1 MIMLMIMPFTWQ
13 VFADEPLPDDQETPA
28 VQSEDVQP
36 EPPKEEAVNT
46 GHEAAEAPQAAV
58 SAEPAAAETPAAPEA
73 DESLAAEEA
82 PVTETA
88 DKPEPEYTEPEAG
101 NDEHVTEAAP
111 AAMKAASAPKAAGST
126 GEAKIIK
133 VDGTSIDGSE
143 DCSGSG
149 WTYEKESGRIVLR
162 DYTGSADIT
171 SDGTG
176 VDIVSTGYN
185 RIGTLSCDGDIN
197 VTGAGVLLIDKVE
210 LAEGCNF
217 NLLPLQEYYGK
228 DGGSVSVFI
237 LQEDGSYMLANGAV
251 KGIIDEKVELPED
264 IRLVL
269 PADSLLELQALKVK
283 AEIDDDGNKTIIR
296 DLPDEELSI
305 YDDACE
311 VYCGYL
317 CVGDLTLNKG
327 SRIRNNNLET
337 AVVASIAVGGNL
349 VNEGVIS
356 GGNVTVVQNKTGS
369 GGLYSGSGTIENS
382 CITLRTGQTMSIN
395 IKDST
400 LNLEYGEYT
409 IEQLNLAGSS
419 ELYYRDDS
427 EIKNIKGTSGS
438 TLDIYSFDLTNNLK
452 LNETI
457 DGVDVLIK
465 SGITKL
471 MNGLTLD
478 GGTVN
483 NNYSDKTYGDIK
495 YGGMVFDCR
504 DSVSGSNE
512 EDEEDEY
519 IASDGTEGP
528 VFLRPLDALPVTD
541 TKSIPVVSFNLL
553 KDINF
558 SWNLELT
565 ENYRKGQDYAPL
577 DVYNTE
583 DHNKKITYNDLITK
597 YCPDDLKALEEGK
610 KTVIFEVLRCKKNE
624 LSVTILGKDYK
635 QETDPDGVF
644 LIRMADLETWENQIG
659 GTTTTSTRASQ
670 TGSGNIGGNSKSI
683 ITGTGIT
690 RFSSV
695 DPVDPE
701 PNPVKPDP
709 VKPDPDP
716 VKPDPVK
723 PDPDPAKPSKKYTA
737 AAGNGSGDTLAIL
750 INEFDLNEG
759 NENAEKAPYYSLSA
773 YINGAQV
780 SKLSAAV
787 KVGMDYVL
795 PEEFRDKPL
804 YAVFANEDETSDET
818 LTAVS
823 AVYDE
828 EAGELTFEAPQV
840 GEFII
845 VAFEF
850 DGEEFSPEFYDE
862 LEKTDEAKLF
872 IKHLE
877 ENKKN
882 AGL

>member
-1 MIMLMIMPFTWQ
+1 MIVLMAMPFTWQ
-13 VFADEPLPDDQETPA
+13 VFADESLPEDQEVPA
-28 VQSEDVQP
+28 VQSENEQP
-36 EPPKEEAVNT
+36 VSQKEEAVNT
-46 GHEAAEAPQAAV
+46 GHDAAEVPAV
-58 SAEPAAAETPAAPEA
+58 TGPAEPAAAETPAATAA
-73 DESLAAEEA
+73 DESAAQEEA
-82 PVTETA
+82 AAPEAA
-88 DKPEPEYTEPEAG
+88 DKPEPDTEAG
-101 NDEHVTEAAP
+101 IDKPVTEAAS
-111 AAMKAASAPKAAGST
+111 AARKAASAPEAAGGST
-126 GEAKIIK
+126 GEAKTIS
-133 VDGTSIDGSE
+133 VAGTSIDGSK

-228 DGGSVSVFI
+228 DGGSVAVFI

-283 AEIDDDGNKTIIR
+283 AEIDDYGNKTIIR

-356 GGNVTVVQNKTGS
+356 GGNVTVVQNASGS
-369 GGLYSGSGTIENS
+369 GGLYSGSGTIEDS

-419 ELYYRDDS
+419 ELYYRGDS

-528 VFLRPLDALPVTD
+528 VFLRPLDALPIPD

-553 KDINF
+553 KNINF

-583 DHNKKITYNDLITK
+583 DHNKKITYTDLITK

-690 RFSSV
+690 RVSSV
-695 DPVDPE
+695 DPVDPD
-701 PNPVKPDP
+701 PDPVKPDP
-709 VKPDPDP
+709 VKPD
-716 VKPDPVK
+716 PDPVK

-759 NENAEKAPYYSLSA
+759 NENAEKSPYYSLSV

-780 SKLSAAV
+780 SKLSAPV

-804 YAVFANEDETSDET
+804 YAVFANEDETSGEK

-823 AVYDE
+823 TVYDE
-828 EAGELTFEAPQV
+828 EAGKLTFETPQV

-877 ENKKN
+877 EKKEN